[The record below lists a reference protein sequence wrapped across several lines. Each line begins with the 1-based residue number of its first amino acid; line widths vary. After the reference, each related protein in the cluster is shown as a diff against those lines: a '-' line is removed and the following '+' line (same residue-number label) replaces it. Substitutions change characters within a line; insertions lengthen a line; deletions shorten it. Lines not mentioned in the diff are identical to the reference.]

1 MISKEQA
8 RQIGCVVRK
17 LKMLLEERF
26 KGSLTVN
33 CDGGGNIGQQW
44 HEEFYELRDKYSSE
58 KRGIPI
64 EEDEFIAL
72 ITKQQ

>member
-8 RQIGCVVRK
+8 RQLGCVVKRCET
-17 LKMLLEERF
+17 LMEEKA
-26 KGSLTVN
+26 KGSILIHF
-33 CDGGGNIGQQW
+33 DGGGNIGSQW
-44 HEEFYELRDKYSSE
+44 SENLVQWRDKYSSE

-72 ITKQQ
+72 MIKE

>member
-33 CDGGGNIGQQW
+33 FDGGGQIGQQW

-58 KRGIPI
+58 KRGIPLA
-64 EEDEFIAL
+64 EDEFIAL
-72 ITKQQ
+72 ITKQ